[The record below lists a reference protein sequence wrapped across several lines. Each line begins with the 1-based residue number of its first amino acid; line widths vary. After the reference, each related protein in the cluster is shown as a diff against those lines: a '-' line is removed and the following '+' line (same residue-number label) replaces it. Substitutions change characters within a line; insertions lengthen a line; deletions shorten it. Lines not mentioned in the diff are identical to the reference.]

1 MLDDRYLDGGGGGF
15 WKWNHALQI
24 KKGRIFK
31 GEGLDPFNTQSPFRI
46 IIIYDVNFCA
56 ASVSNSGIRPIN
68 VALKLMS
75 RSILSLWYGE

>member
-1 MLDDRYLDGGGGGF
+1 MTDIWMGESE
-15 WKWNHALQI
+15 NETMQI

-46 IIIYDVNFCA
+46 IIIYDVNFFA

-75 RSILSLWYGE
+75 RSILSQC

>member
-1 MLDDRYLDGGGGGF
+1 MLDDRYLDGGGGI

-56 ASVSNSGIRPIN
+56 ASVSNSCLAY
-68 VALKLMS
+68 V
-75 RSILSLWYGE
+75 